1 MPVGKAMKVQPVAAD
16 IYADDAAMPQGSDV
30 AYHPAIGPGR
40 GRRRDQFS
48 RTDIQK
54 GQGALIL
61 VLLCDSRLG
70 NGAVT

>member
-40 GRRRDQFS
+40 GR
-48 RTDIQK
+48 
-54 GQGALIL
+54 
-61 VLLCDSRLG
+61 
-70 NGAVT
+70 